1 MNSWPNNLF
10 LVNALKRKCIFQKSK
25 KMGKKSKMLKIKKR
39 LKEEEEEEEEE
50 EEDEDS
56 QRK

>member
-39 LKEEEEEEEEE
+39 LKEEE
-50 EEDEDS
+50 DEDS

>member
-25 KMGKKSKMLKIKKR
+25 KMGKKCEMLKIKK
-39 LKEEEEEEEEE
+39 KVKKEEE